1 MQKFTYW
8 QLQNENGDSR
18 DQQYS
23 LRLIIV
29 QICWRIR
36 HAGFR
41 NKIYSSKTDERDPH
55 LIHCGE
61 MMTIKEKEQI
71 RKDQEIIRPTAQ
83 QPESEDSGIINSK
96 RWSKYLLR
104 SSVRYKSPLRLL
116 SARVG
121 PQEEGRGHG
130 SREGGRS
137 ARKRHVSLWVYIKLW
152 VK

>member
-8 QLQNENGDSR
+8 QFQNENGDCR

-23 LRLIIV
+23 LIIF
-29 QICWRIR
+29 QICWKIR

-41 NKIYSSKTDERDPH
+41 NKIYSSKTDERNPH
-55 LIHCGE
+55 LIHCSE
-61 MMTIKEKEQI
+61 MMNINEKEQI
-71 RKDQEIIRPTAQ
+71 RKDKEIIRPTAQ
-83 QPESEDSGIINSK
+83 PQESEDSGIINSK
-96 RWSKYLLR
+96 RRSKYLLR

-116 SARVG
+116 SAKVG

-130 SREGGRS
+130 SREVGRS

-152 VK
+152 VR